1 MTRFSTT
8 KPPRLTIDFR
18 AGRIDISTDD
28 VEETTVELSG
38 SSDEATQAVIA
49 DTVVDQRGDE
59 IVVRVPKRGH
69 GLFGRTPDL
78 QLDITA
84 PKGSRLNV
92 KSDSGDLS
100 VRGEVGESRIA
111 TGSGD
116 VSVEAFTGSAH
127 VRSGSGDVT
136 VGSATDDLS
145 VGTGSGD
152 MHLGT
157 LAAAASLGSGS
168 GDMTVESVAGGL
180 KAETGAGD
188 IEVARA
194 GDDVRVKTGSG
205 DVAVNHLTRGRV
217 KVQTASGD
225 LHVGVADGIPAWLDI
240 NTLTGTVSNDLQ
252 ATEPVGAQEEHVR
265 LELKTVTGDIEIA
278 RA

>member
-1 MTRFSTT
+1 MTRFTT
-8 KPPRLTIDFR
+8 AKPPRLNIDFR
-18 AGRIDISTDD
+18 AGRIDITTED
-28 VEETTVELSG
+28 VEETTVELYG
-38 SSDEATQAVIA
+38 SSDEATQAAIA

-69 GLFGRTPDL
+69 GLFGRTPEL

-84 PKGSRLNV
+84 PNGSRLNV

-100 VRGEVGESRIA
+100 VRGEAGESRIA

-116 VSVEAFTGSAH
+116 VSVEALTGSAH
-127 VRSGSGDVT
+127 VRSGSGDVHI
-136 VGSATDDLS
+136 GSATGDLS

-152 MHLGT
+152 MHLGA
-157 LAAAASLGSGS
+157 LGASASLASGS

-180 KAETGAGD
+180 KAETGSGD
-188 IEVARA
+188 IEVGRA
-194 GDDVRVKTGSG
+194 TDDVRAKTGSG
-205 DVAVNHLTRGRV
+205 DVAVKHLARGRL
-217 KVQTASGD
+217 KAQAASGD

-240 NTLTGTVSNDLQ
+240 NTLTGTVSNDLE